1 MKEIHPQNKM
11 YYIPFSANHCLLE
24 SEISLCKNLIMN
36 FAWITEFLTLFV
48 AFLTKNIKF
57 SILVFQTINEMCL
70 RENEIYVIQ
79 FHIHIH
85 RIEYNSSGFVFF
97 LQIFFFLEF
106 IIIQKAGSQNVR
118 TTSSV
123 DRQQNIQTNSL
134 CMEQCS
140 CLSYRLAMWQQFCS
154 WSLVISK
161 ILACQVH

>member
-154 WSLVISK
+154 LSLVISK